1 MKLYFIEE
9 KQAKVILEL
18 LQRKND
24 NEYIILYKN
33 NQFADIAQYSQKYSN
48 VHLATV
54 MIDKLDPT
62 NELYYQ

>member
-9 KQAKVILEL
+9 KQANVILEL
-18 LQRKND
+18 LQRKHD

-33 NQFADIAQYSQKYSN
+33 NKYADIAQYSEKYSN

-54 MIDKLDPT
+54 LVDRLNPND
-62 NELYYQ
+62 ELFYQ